1 MRIVRAD
8 HLVLTVR
15 SIPASVDW
23 YRTVLGMRPVVFGG
37 GRVALA
43 FGGQKLN
50 LHQAGKE
57 LEPKAAA
64 PTPGSADLCLISAVP
79 LDEVRAHLRALAVPI
94 ETGPVTRTGATGPI
108 TSVYLRDPD
117 RNLVEIS
124 TYDAGRP
131 QAPDPYDLLP
141 PVPALDLAG
150 GDIADDAPL
159 DPRHVHDGLGG
170 GNQSPALSWTGAP
183 ASTRG
188 FAVTC
193 HDPDAPTG
201 SGLWHWLLLGLP
213 AGCAGLAAGAGHGD
227 GPQLP
232 VGAFH
237 LRNDFGEAAYTGAC
251 PPPADPDHRYLFAVH
266 ALDTDDLGLAPD
278 TPAGHA
284 GLVLTAHTVAR
295 GVLRPTFRRG

>member
-79 LDEVRAHLRALAVPI
+79 LNEVQAHLRALAVPI

-131 QAPDPYDLLP
+131 PIRTTATCSPYTPSTPTTSGWPRTPPLDTRASSSPRTPSPAASCDPRSGAADGRAR
-141 PVPALDLAG
+141 PAGRARLSGHSTMIWWTALAG
-150 GDIADDAPL
+150 
-159 DPRHVHDGLGG
+159 
-170 GNQSPALSWTGAP
+170 PAA
-183 ASTRG
+183 AS
-188 FAVTC
+188 
-193 HDPDAPTG
+193 
-201 SGLWHWLLLGLP
+201 
-213 AGCAGLAAGAGHGD
+213 
-227 GPQLP
+227 
-232 VGAFH
+232 
-237 LRNDFGEAAYTGAC
+237 
-251 PPPADPDHRYLFAVH
+251 PDHI
-266 ALDTDDLGLAPD
+266 
-278 TPAGHA
+278 
-284 GLVLTAHTVAR
+284 AR
-295 GVLRPTFRRG
+295 